1 MNEAA
6 AAAAMSEAT
15 TTVVWGAFALAFV
28 FGFVAQRAN
37 FCTMGAV
44 SDIVNM
50 GDWTRMRV
58 WITAIGV
65 AILGT
70 NSLAYTGLIDL
81 SKSIYLSANFNWLSY
96 IVGGVCFGFGMT
108 LASGCGSKTLLR
120 IGGGSLKSVV
130 VFLVLGVAAYMTLK
144 GLFGVWRVNLL
155 DPVRVT
161 LAGTQDLP
169 SLLARA
175 SGVDKKVL
183 QIALALLLGGGL
195 LVFAFKPREF
205 RNANNIMSGIV
216 LGLVITG
223 GWYLSGRIGY
233 IAEDPKTLE
242 EAFIATNS
250 GRMESLS
257 YVAPIAYT
265 IEWLMFFSDKSRVVS
280 FGIASVFGLILG
292 SLVYSV
298 ATRTFRWEG
307 FRDAED
313 TANHLIGGVLM
324 GFGGVTALGCTVG
337 QGLTGVS
344 TLALGSFVAL
354 AAIIAGS
361 WAAFKYQI
369 WRVENSA

>member
-1 MNEAA
+1 MNEAD
-6 AAAAMSEAT
+6 AAAAMSEAAT
-15 TTVVWGAFALAFV
+15 AVVWGAFALAFV

-58 WITAIGV
+58 WMTAIGV
-65 AILGT
+65 AILGA

-81 SKSIYLSANFNWLSY
+81 SKSIYLSANFNWLSS
-96 IVGGVCFGFGMT
+96 IAGGICFGFGMT

>member
-1 MNEAA
+1 MNEAD
-6 AAAAMSEAT
+6 AAAAMSEAA

-58 WITAIGV
+58 WMTAIGV
-65 AILGT
+65 AILGA

-96 IVGGVCFGFGMT
+96 IAGGICFGFGMT

>member
-1 MNEAA
+1 MNDANAA
-6 AAAAMSEAT
+6 IALAQTAS
-15 TTVVWGAFALAFV
+15 TVIWGAFALAFL
-28 FGFVAQRAN
+28 FGIAAQRAN

-50 GDWTRMRV
+50 GDWTRMRM
-58 WITAIGV
+58 WMTAMAV
-65 AILGT
+65 AVLGA
-70 NSLAYTGLIDL
+70 NGLAYVGVIDL
-81 SKSIYLSANFNWLSY
+81 SKSIYQTPNFNWLSY
-96 IVGGVCFGFGMT
+96 IIGGACFGFGMT

-130 VFLVLGVAAYMTLK
+130 VFLVLGIAAYMTLK
-144 GLFGVWRVNLL
+144 GLFGVWRVTLL

-175 SGVDKKVL
+175 SGIDKKTL
-183 QIALALLLGGGL
+183 QLALALLLGGGL
-195 LVFAFKPREF
+195 LAFAFKSREF
-205 RNANNIMSGIV
+205 RSLDNIASGIV
-216 LGLVITG
+216 IGLVITG
-223 GWYLSGRIGY
+223 GWYLSGKIGY

-265 IEWLMFFSDKSRVVS
+265 LEWLMFFSDKSRVVS

-292 SLVYSV
+292 SFAYSI
-298 ATRTFRWEG
+298 ASKTFRWEG

-313 TANHLIGGVLM
+313 TANHLAGGVLM

-354 AAIIAGS
+354 ASIIGGS

-369 WRVENSA
+369 WRVEKIA

>member
-1 MNEAA
+1 MNAPDTASIAA
-6 AAAAMSEAT
+6 
-15 TTVVWGAFALAFV
+15 TVVWGAFALAFI
-28 FGFVAQRAN
+28 FGVVAQRAN

-50 GDWTRMRV
+50 GDWTRMRM
-58 WITAIGV
+58 WMTAVAV
-65 AILGT
+65 AILGA
-70 NSLAYTGLIDL
+70 NALGYFGVVDL
-81 SKSIYLSANFNWLSY
+81 SKSIYQSPNFTWLSY

-130 VFLVLGVAAYMTLK
+130 VFLVLGIAAYMTLK
-144 GLFGVWRVNLL
+144 GLFGVWRVSLL
-155 DPVRVT
+155 DPVRLT

-169 SLLARA
+169 SLLSRA
-175 SGVDKKVL
+175 AGVDKKML
-183 QIALALLLGGGL
+183 QLVIALCFGGGL
-195 LVFAFKPREF
+195 LAFALASREF
-205 RNANNIMSGIV
+205 RNPDNIATGVII
-216 LGLVITG
+216 GLVITG
-223 GWYLSGRIGY
+223 GWYLSGKIGY
-233 IAEDPKTLE
+233 VAEDPKTLE
-242 EAFIATNS
+242 EAFVATNS

-265 IEWLMFFSDKSRVVS
+265 LEWLMFFSDKSRVIS

-292 SLVYSV
+292 SFAYSI
-298 ATRTFRWEG
+298 ATKTFRWEG

-313 TANHLIGGVLM
+313 TANHLAGGVLM

-354 AAIIAGS
+354 AAIVAGS
-361 WAAFKYQI
+361 WAAFRYQI
-369 WRVENSA
+369 WRVEKTA

>member
-1 MNEAA
+1 MNDANAA
-6 AAAAMSEAT
+6 IALAQTAS
-15 TTVVWGAFALAFV
+15 TVIWGAFALAFL
-28 FGFVAQRAN
+28 FGIAAQRAN

-50 GDWTRMRV
+50 GDWTRMRM
-58 WITAIGV
+58 WMTAMAV
-65 AILGT
+65 AVLGA
-70 NSLAYTGLIDL
+70 NGLAYVGVIDL
-81 SKSIYLSANFNWLSY
+81 SKSIYQTPNFNWLSY
-96 IVGGVCFGFGMT
+96 IIGGACFGFGMT

-130 VFLVLGVAAYMTLK
+130 VFLVLGIAAYMTLK
-144 GLFGVWRVNLL
+144 GLFGVWRVTLL

-175 SGVDKKVL
+175 SGMDKKTL
-183 QIALALLLGGGL
+183 QLALALLLGGGL
-195 LVFAFKPREF
+195 LAFAFKSREF
-205 RNANNIMSGIV
+205 RSLDNIASGIV
-216 LGLVITG
+216 IGLVITG
-223 GWYLSGRIGY
+223 GWYLSGKIGY

-265 IEWLMFFSDKSRVVS
+265 LEWLMFFSDKSRVVT

-292 SLVYSV
+292 SFAYSL
-298 ATRTFRWEG
+298 ASKTFRWEG

-313 TANHLIGGVLM
+313 TANHLAGGVLM

-354 AAIIAGS
+354 ASIIGGS

-369 WRVENSA
+369 WRVEKIA

>member
-1 MNEAA
+1 MNDANAA
-6 AAAAMSEAT
+6 IALAQTAS
-15 TTVVWGAFALAFV
+15 TVIWGAFALAFL
-28 FGFVAQRAN
+28 FGIAAQRSN

-50 GDWTRMRV
+50 GDWTRMRM
-58 WITAIGV
+58 WMTAMAV
-65 AILGT
+65 AVLGA
-70 NSLAYTGLIDL
+70 NGLAYVGVIDL
-81 SKSIYLSANFNWLSY
+81 SKSIYQTPNFNWLSY
-96 IVGGVCFGFGMT
+96 IIGGACFGFGMT

-130 VFLVLGVAAYMTLK
+130 VFLVLGIAAYMTLK
-144 GLFGVWRVNLL
+144 GLFGVWRVTLL

-175 SGVDKKVL
+175 SGMDKKTL
-183 QIALALLLGGGL
+183 QLALALLLGGGL
-195 LVFAFKPREF
+195 LAFAFKSREF
-205 RNANNIMSGIV
+205 RSLDNIASGIV
-216 LGLVITG
+216 IGLVITG
-223 GWYLSGRIGY
+223 GWYLSGKIGY

-265 IEWLMFFSDKSRVVS
+265 LEWLMFFSDKSRVVT

-292 SLVYSV
+292 SFAYSL
-298 ATRTFRWEG
+298 ASKTFRWEG

-313 TANHLIGGVLM
+313 TANHLAGGVLM

-354 AAIIAGS
+354 ASIIGGS

-369 WRVENSA
+369 WRVEKIA

>member
-1 MNEAA
+1 
-6 AAAAMSEAT
+6 
-15 TTVVWGAFALAFV
+15 
-28 FGFVAQRAN
+28 
-37 FCTMGAV
+37 
-44 SDIVNM
+44 
-50 GDWTRMRV
+50 
-58 WITAIGV
+58 
-65 AILGT
+65 
-70 NSLAYTGLIDL
+70 
-81 SKSIYLSANFNWLSY
+81 
-96 IVGGVCFGFGMT
+96 MT

-216 LGLVITG
+216 IGLVITG
-223 GWYLSGRIGY
+223 GWYLSGQIGY

>member
-1 MNEAA
+1 MNEAD
-6 AAAAMSEAT
+6 AAAAMSEAAT
-15 TTVVWGAFALAFV
+15 AVVWGAFALAFV

-65 AILGT
+65 AILGA

-96 IVGGVCFGFGMT
+96 IAGGICFGFGMT

>member
-1 MNEAA
+1 MNAPDTASIAA
-6 AAAAMSEAT
+6 
-15 TTVVWGAFALAFV
+15 TVVWGAFALAFI
-28 FGFVAQRAN
+28 FGVVAQRAN

-50 GDWTRMRV
+50 GDWTRMRM
-58 WITAIGV
+58 WMTAVAV
-65 AILGT
+65 AILGA
-70 NSLAYTGLIDL
+70 NALGYFGVVDL
-81 SKSIYLSANFNWLSY
+81 SKSIYQSPNFTWLSY

-120 IGGGSLKSVV
+120 IGSGSLKSVV
-130 VFLVLGVAAYMTLK
+130 VFLVLGIAAYMTLK

-155 DPVRVT
+155 DPVRLT

-169 SLLARA
+169 SLLARS
-175 SGVDKKVL
+175 SGMEKKTLQLVL
-183 QIALALLLGGGL
+183 ALAFGGGL
-195 LVFAFKPREF
+195 LVFALKSREF
-205 RNANNIMSGIV
+205 RSADNV
-216 LGLVITG
+216 LPGVIIGLVIVS

-265 IEWLMFFSDKSRVVS
+265 LEWLMLFSDKSRVIS

-292 SLVYSV
+292 SFAYSI
-298 ATRTFRWEG
+298 ATKTFRWEG

-313 TANHLIGGVLM
+313 TANHLAGGVLM
-324 GFGGVTALGCTVG
+324 GFGGVTAMGCTVG

-354 AAIIAGS
+354 AAIVAGS
-361 WAAFKYQI
+361 WAAFRYQI
-369 WRVENSA
+369 WRVEKTA